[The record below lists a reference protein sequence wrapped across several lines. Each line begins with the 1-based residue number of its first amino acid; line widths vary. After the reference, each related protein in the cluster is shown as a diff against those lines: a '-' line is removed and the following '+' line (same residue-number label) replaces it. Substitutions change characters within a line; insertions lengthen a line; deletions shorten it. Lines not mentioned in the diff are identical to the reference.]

1 MPSVQSITKA
11 SDSITTDQHTWI
23 FFMFTLLVIGLLIS
37 TYTTYTQRN
46 VENEEQGKSY
56 IQASAAG
63 YIIAATAI
71 FGMLPMIIKLKSEA
85 LSNVG
90 LLARDKFKSAFNL
103 VILFPLPYTLTIALF
118 SMAAGLILSYQSQ
131 IAEHHVAKEFYTWY
145 TTFTFLLII
154 QSFLLFIF
162 SKADKEPSP
171 LRYVIYL
178 LSVFNGISLGIIR
191 TILKFFSTDG

>member
-63 YIIAATAI
+63 YIIAATANCY
-71 FGMLPMIIKLKSEA
+71 IK
-85 LSNVG
+85 
-90 LLARDKFKSAFNL
+90 
-103 VILFPLPYTLTIALF
+103 
-118 SMAAGLILSYQSQ
+118 
-131 IAEHHVAKEFYTWY
+131 
-145 TTFTFLLII
+145 
-154 QSFLLFIF
+154 
-162 SKADKEPSP
+162 SP
-171 LRYVIYL
+171 
-178 LSVFNGISLGIIR
+178 
-191 TILKFFSTDG
+191 